1 MKSPKSPTNHRKR
14 SKPTN
19 SRTSTARKYT
29 LSSSSPPTTTYTT
42 CTTTNTNSNTLHTKR
57 TFDRPIIVGNK
68 VIDSPDN
75 RPPRSCLV
83 RTHSALFCCMS
94 FCPCGVGECVS
105 KISLSGK
112 RTKGHSVYKKTTAED
127 RRLLDAL
134 DIEPKSIERL
144 HEVFVQIDRDGSGE
158 ISLTEFFRYFS
169 HKRRFPQKSK
179 FSKKVFQI
187 MDADGS
193 GELSFVE
200 FTVALW
206 NFCTFDKKSLLRFS
220 FELYDADDSGYLDL
234 DEIKLILR
242 EVYGKHKYKSTQAS
256 QHILKEIETMIETG
270 KCVGGLNLATFNEF
284 CRHHPALLYPAFEL
298 QQALQQNVLGSKF
311 WIVANKKRRNEKK
324 RVDALHANNH
334 GRDRRSTD
342 ELPIATEDM
351 SYKELIQY
359 LEMYGKTTEEERV
372 DQKAWW
378 ETSSPEPPF
387 PATMERQLRVV
398 GDNQE
403 DEERARAVE
412 LKLNRTG
419 NGNGNGLKYAYQA
432 QARTHSMSQIAL
444 AKKLAR
450 SMKSSRS
457 TTKVEDKTVQPVAV
471 LVPWTCGTCQRM
483 NTASYRCRTCKTLFH

>member
-29 LSSSSPPTTTYTT
+29 LSSSSPPTTTTC

-57 TFDRPIIVGNK
+57 
-68 VIDSPDN
+68 
-75 RPPRSCLV
+75 
-83 RTHSALFCCMS
+83 
-94 FCPCGVGECVS
+94 
-105 KISLSGK
+105 
-112 RTKGHSVYKKTTAED
+112 
-127 RRLLDAL
+127 
-134 DIEPKSIERL
+134 
-144 HEVFVQIDRDGSGE
+144 
-158 ISLTEFFRYFS
+158 
-169 HKRRFPQKSK
+169 
-179 FSKKVFQI
+179 
-187 MDADGS
+187 
-193 GELSFVE
+193 
-200 FTVALW
+200 
-206 NFCTFDKKSLLRFS
+206 
-220 FELYDADDSGYLDL
+220 
-234 DEIKLILR
+234 
-242 EVYGKHKYKSTQAS
+242 KSTQAS